1 MERLLASRTET
12 QDDLRRRRVII
23 AVARAQAITSFLIIP
38 TEIVK
43 ADLIM
48 MKVATEGE
56 AVAMTVKCHLVSEHM
71 RVDPPNAIGL
81 LTQAQSNAAP
91 MKCVVVT
98 EGKPLI
104 QITEEE
110 AEEEVVVTGG
120 DMSRG
125 AKLDLG
131 HELRSESRIR
141 IQGVLTEVEKVV
153 SDTTHHVKARFSS

>member
-1 MERLLASRTET
+1 MERLLASRIGT
-12 QDDLRRRRVII
+12 QDDLKRRRVII
-23 AVARAQAITSFLIIP
+23 AVARAQAITSFLIMP
-38 TEIVK
+38 MGIVK
-43 ADLIM
+43 VDLTM
-48 MKVATEGE
+48 MKAATEGE
-56 AVAMTVKCHLVSEHM
+56 AVAVTVKCRLVSEHT
-71 RVDPPNAIGL
+71 RVDLPNAIGL
-81 LTQAQSNAAP
+81 LTQAPSNAAP
-91 MKCVVVT
+91 MKYVVVT

-141 IQGVLTEVEKVV
+141 IQEGLTEVEKVV
-153 SDTTHHVKARFSS
+153 SETTHRVKARFSS